1 VNRVNK
7 ALSAVQLFN
16 CKTILMIIFNFTIQ
30 KEENGVHS
38 IFSNYKPAQV
48 VGIFSGE
55 LSNIFIKDNN
65 NNKNHF

>member
-1 VNRVNK
+1 
-7 ALSAVQLFN
+7 
-16 CKTILMIIFNFTIQ
+16 MIIFNFTIQ

-65 NNKNHF
+65 NNKKNHF